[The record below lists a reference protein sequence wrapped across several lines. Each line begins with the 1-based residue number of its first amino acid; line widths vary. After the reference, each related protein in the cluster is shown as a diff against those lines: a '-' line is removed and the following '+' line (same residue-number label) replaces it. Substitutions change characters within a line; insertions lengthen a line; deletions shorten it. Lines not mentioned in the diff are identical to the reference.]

1 MNRFS
6 FVFRAAALFAFVFFA
21 ASFTQAQA
29 LRTWLSGVGDDANPC
44 SRTAPCKTFA
54 GAISKTAAGGEMSV
68 LDPAGYGP
76 VTITKAITINGGGM
90 LSGISASGTNAIIV
104 NAGANDVVTI
114 KDISITGT
122 GSGLNGIRYLAGKAL
137 HVENVWFG
145 GFTGNAIDAQLN
157 GAGHLFVDDVMIK
170 QCGNGIRMT
179 SSTDLIFATINNTRV
194 ADVTGDGFQVQNGAR
209 ATIRNSVAAMNGGN
223 GITLD
228 GVFGNAGVNLEN
240 VLLDKNNIGLSL
252 TAAYVTAQLSGVTI
266 TNNNTGI
273 NNFANQAYVVSFGNN
288 RISGNAFNGGPT
300 STVGQQ

>member
-1 MNRFS
+1 MEP
-6 FVFRAAALFAFVFFA
+6 
-21 ASFTQAQA
+21 ASGPY
-29 LRTWLSGVGDDANPC
+29 RHV
-44 SRTAPCKTFA
+44 A

-68 LDPAGYGP
+68 LDPAGYSV

-90 LSGISASGTNAIIV
+90 LSGISAGGTNAIIV

-122 GSGLNGIRYLAGKAL
+122 GTGLNGIRYLGGKAL
-137 HVENVWFG
+137 HVENVWIG

-157 GAGHLFVDDVMIK
+157 GPGHLFVDDVIIK

-209 ATIRNSVAAMNGGN
+209 TTIRNSVAAMNGGN
-223 GITLD
+223 GITRD

-266 TNNNTGI
+266 TYG
-273 NNFANQAYVVSFGNN
+273 NQQF
-288 RISGNAFNGGPT
+288 RESGLRDL
-300 STVGQQ
+300 VWQ